1 MPETE
6 TRVAVYGTLKR
17 GLHNFPLMQG
27 ARFLGCDRLTT
38 ITLYD
43 LGPFPGARIEPSEGV
58 DVEVFELTASHLSR
72 LDILEDYLSNA
83 PNDGLYNRVLT
94 PTRYGPAWVY
104 IYNPGVHGL
113 RAIRSG
119 GWFPQEG

>member
-1 MPETE
+1 MSETE

-27 ARFLGCDRLTT
+27 ARFVGCDRLTA

-43 LGPFPGARIEPSEGV
+43 LGPFPGARQEPSDGV
-58 DVEVFELTASHLSR
+58 DVEVFELTASHLRR

-83 PNDGLYNRVLT
+83 PDKGLYNRISIQ
-94 PTRYGPAWVY
+94 TRFGPAWVY
-104 IYNPGVHGL
+104 IYNLPVRGL
-113 RAIRSG
+113 RVIRCG
-119 GWFPQEG
+119 GWLPQDA

>member
-1 MPETE
+1 MSETE

-17 GLHNFPLMQG
+17 GLSNFPLLQG
-27 ARFLGCDRLTT
+27 ARFVGCDCLTD

-43 LGPFPGARIEPSEGV
+43 LGPFPGARPERSDGV
-58 DVEVFELTASHLSR
+58 DVEVFELTVSHLSR

-83 PNDGLYNRVLT
+83 PDEGLYNRVLM
-94 PTRYGPAWVY
+94 PTRFGPAWIY
-104 IYNPGVHGL
+104 IYNPPVSGL

-119 GWFPQEG
+119 GWFPQDN